1 MHYIDTFSN
10 RIINRNIYMKIVS
23 TKRYLLYKHLPLLRL
38 FSFVDNYDRLTIS
51 PEPDLNEVNKITVKE
66 GDIIG
71 PFNCSADCNP
81 PCAITW
87 KLKTTS
93 GYSDPP
99 QKEGL
104 LLALVVKRDM
114 EFVRCVAQWIYTNK
128 TIHKGILLDVQ
139 CKYLFIFIIPFLF
152 I

>member
-1 MHYIDTFSN
+1 MGSKIASLYPRFWYI
-10 RIINRNIYMKIVS
+10 RVS
-23 TKRYLLYKHLPLLRL
+23 TKRDLLYKHLHLLQL
-38 FSFVDNYDRLTIS
+38 FSFVDRHDRLTIS
-51 PEPDLNEVNKITVKE
+51 PEPDLNEVNKLTVKE

-81 PCAITW
+81 QCDITW

-99 QKEGL
+99 QKDGL

-114 EFVRCVAQWIYTNK
+114 EFVRCVAKWIFTNK
-128 TIHKGILLDVQ
+128 TIQKGILLDVQ
-139 CKYLFIFIIPFLF
+139 CKYFFILISPFLLF
-152 I
+152 